1 MGSQTRIPPG
11 PSTRVGALRPG
22 DPRRVGGYRLTGLL
36 GEGGMGQVFLGRSRA
51 GRLVAVKLIRPEYAR
66 QPAFRERFA
75 REVAAARMV
84 GGFHAV
90 QVVDADPRAERPW
103 MVTAYIPAPSLQD
116 QVDAAGPLGLGR
128 VAELGAHLAEGLAA
142 VHACGLVHRD
152 LKPGNVLLAA
162 DGARIIDFGIA
173 RAVGAMTLTTAGT
186 MLGTCLY
193 MSPEQMREASLTAAS
208 DIFSLGS
215 ILVFAATGAPPFRA
229 TTLPGIVRDITDGHP
244 DLADV
249 PEPLVPLIRACLAK
263 EPAARPAL
271 DDILKRC
278 AALIRPA
285 PRRKPAPARNPET
298 WRKPAPARQP
308 SPARQPELSRQPQP
322 ARKPEP
328 ARRLEPARR
337 PVPHATPSAGDPS
350 RGPVPRR
357 LLLAGGVAA
366 IAAACAAFPLH
377 FLIGQGPGTGYP
389 AGAATQASAAAR
401 ARRGRSARTGSA
413 SPPISRVLVPGPAG
427 PSAAIGGGPGSAVL
441 SPDGSTVAF
450 TTSDPGGAKVWLLDA
465 GDMHVAAS
473 IALGHGP
480 GLVVFGPDSRSLV
493 DLGFGGQPDA
503 ARLWRLEA
511 VGTTALAVVTSAAA
525 PRAPRALAFSPD
537 GGTLA
542 VSGDSGLSLLDAAT
556 LRTIRSTATPSG
568 LSGRPVYRP
577 DGKVLAVGGR
587 AQGGRSPADGSLGD
601 GSPADGSLGGAV
613 YLLDAATLDPIT
625 RQDVPALDGYSLAFS
640 PDGRRLALT
649 GYSTGVG
656 GVVRLL
662 DAASLRTVAV
672 GGLPGGTGVMAA
684 AAAGFTPDGAVL
696 AGYSLADRAV
706 AWLMQ
711 VSTMKI
717 IASAP
722 LGPAGDVTSLA
733 VDLSVD
739 GRTLMAAS
747 TSKRAKAGRVQLYQV
762 EPG

>member
-1 MGSQTRIPPG
+1 VGSQTRIPPG
-11 PSTRVGALRPG
+11 PSPRVSALRPG

-51 GRLVAVKLIRPEYAR
+51 GRLVAVKLIRLEYAR

-116 QVDAAGPLGLGR
+116 QVDAAGPLGPGR

-142 VHACGLVHRD
+142 IHACGLMHRD

-215 ILVFAATGAPPFRA
+215 VLVFAATGAPPFRA

-263 EPAARPAL
+263 EAVARPSL
-271 DDILKRC
+271 DEILKRC
-278 AALIRPA
+278 AALRRLTARPARARPAAAPPAARTRRRPGTPAGRPAIRPSA
-285 PRRKPAPARNPET
+285 
-298 WRKPAPARQP
+298 
-308 SPARQPELSRQPQP
+308 
-322 ARKPEP
+322 
-328 ARRLEPARR
+328 
-337 PVPHATPSAGDPS
+337 VPHARPAGDPS

-357 LLLAGGVAA
+357 LLLAGGAAAIVAA
-366 IAAACAAFPLH
+366 GAAFPLH
-377 FLIGQGPGTGYP
+377 FLVSQGAGPP
-389 AGAATQASAAAR
+389 AGTSSRASASAR
-401 ARRGRSARTGSA
+401 ARRGSQARPGSA
-413 SPPISRVLVPGPAG
+413 PPPIPRVLVPGPSGPAG
-427 PSAAIGGGPGSAVL
+427 IGPGSAVF

-450 TTSDPGGAKVWLLDA
+450 TTPDPGGAKVWLLDA
-465 GDMHVAAS
+465 SDMHVAAI
-473 IALGHGP
+473 IALGHGAS
-480 GLVVFGPDSRSLV
+480 LVAFGPDSRSLV
-493 DLGFGGQPDA
+493 DLGFGGQPDT

-511 VGTTALAVVTSAAA
+511 VGTTALNLVTSAAV
-525 PRAPRALAFSPD
+525 PRAPRSLAGVAYSPD

-542 VSGDSGLSLLDAAT
+542 VSGAGGLSLLDAAT
-556 LRTIRSTATPSG
+556 LRTMRTVAAPPGVSG
-568 LSGRPVYRP
+568 APVYRP
-577 DGKVLAVGGR
+577 DGQVIAVGG
-587 AQGGRSPADGSLGD
+587 APGSLGR
-601 GSPADGSLGGAV
+601 GSAAGAV
-613 YLLDAATLDPIT
+613 CLLDATSLDVIAH
-625 RQDVPALDGYSLAFS
+625 RSVPDLDAYSLACN
-640 PDGRRLALT
+640 PDNRTLALV
-649 GYSTGVG
+649 GHAQGSG
-656 GVVRLL
+656 GVIRVL
-662 DAASLRTVAV
+662 DASSLRTVAAGV
-672 GGLPGGTGVMAA
+672 LPGGASVTAA

-696 AGYSLADRAV
+696 AGYRLAGDAV
-706 AWLMQ
+706 AWLLQ
-711 VSTMKI
+711 VSTLEI
-717 IASAP
+717 VASTP
-722 LGPAGDVTSLA
+722 LGPAADMTNLA
-733 VDLSVD
+733 VDLSAD
-739 GRTLMAAS
+739 GETLMVAY
-747 TSKRAKAGRVQLYQV
+747 TSKRVRAGRIQLYRI

>member
-1 MGSQTRIPPG
+1 MGSQTRTPPG
-11 PSTRVGALRPG
+11 PSTRVRALRPG

-75 REVAAARMV
+75 REVAAACMV

-116 QVDAAGPLGLGR
+116 RVDTAGPLGAGR

-142 VHACGLVHRD
+142 IHACGLVHRD

-193 MSPEQMREASLTAAS
+193 MSPEQMREAALTAAS

-215 ILVFAATGAPPFRA
+215 VLVFAATGAPPFRA

-263 EPAARPAL
+263 EPAARPSL

-278 AALIRPA
+278 AALRRLTARPARARPAAALPAAPSAARTWRRPGTPAGGPAIRPSA
-285 PRRKPAPARNPET
+285 
-298 WRKPAPARQP
+298 
-308 SPARQPELSRQPQP
+308 
-322 ARKPEP
+322 
-328 ARRLEPARR
+328 
-337 PVPHATPSAGDPS
+337 VPHARPAGDPGP
-350 RGPVPRR
+350 GPVPRR
-357 LLLAGGVAA
+357 LLLAGGAAAIVAA
-366 IAAACAAFPLH
+366 GAAFPLH
-377 FLIGQGPGTGYP
+377 FLVSQGAGPP
-389 AGAATQASAAAR
+389 AGTSSRASASAR
-401 ARRGRSARTGSA
+401 GRRGSPARPGSA
-413 SPPISRVLVPGPAG
+413 PPPILRVLVPGPSGPAG
-427 PSAAIGGGPGSAVL
+427 IGPGSAVF

-450 TTSDPGGAKVWLLDA
+450 TTPDPGGAKVWLLDA
-465 GDMHVAAS
+465 SDMHVAAI

-480 GLVVFGPDSRSLV
+480 SLVVFGPDSRSLV

-511 VGTTALAVVTSAAA
+511 VGTTALNLVTSAAV
-525 PRAPRALAFSPD
+525 PRAPHSLAGVAYSPD

-542 VSGDSGLSLLDAAT
+542 VSGAGGLSLLDAAT
-556 LRTIRSTATPSG
+556 LRTIRTVAAPPGVSG
-568 LSGRPVYRP
+568 APVYRP
-577 DGKVLAVGGR
+577 DGQVIAVGG
-587 AQGGRSPADGSLGD
+587 APGSLGR
-601 GSPADGSLGGAV
+601 GPAAGAV
-613 YLLDAATLDPIT
+613 CLLDATSLDVIA
-625 RQDVPALDGYSLAFS
+625 RRSVPDLDAYSLACN
-640 PDGRRLALT
+640 PDNRTLALV
-649 GYSTGVG
+649 GHAQGSG
-656 GVVRLL
+656 GVVRVL
-662 DAASLRTVAV
+662 DASSLRTVAAGV
-672 GGLPGGTGVMAA
+672 LPGEAGVTAA

-696 AGYSLADRAV
+696 AGYRLAGDAV
-706 AWLMQ
+706 AWLLQ
-711 VSTMKI
+711 VSTLEI
-717 IASAP
+717 IASTP
-722 LGPAGDVTSLA
+722 LGPAADVTNLA
-733 VDLSVD
+733 VDLSAD
-739 GRTLMAAS
+739 GETLMVAY
-747 TSKRAKAGRVQLYQV
+747 TSKRARAGRIQLYRI